1 MVSVLAPIR
10 YPPSEHSFRTIERG
24 VEILSEDEGED
35 GELIIL
41 HVNLTQGARRV
52 TRTQLRSAVKQR
64 LSGVP
69 AYFVVRSGFVLEEA
83 IVDEAANQG
92 VDHVVI
98 GASKPRWIQ
107 RKIASLLGIRHDLAV
122 ALETELNVGFETVS

>member
-1 MVSVLAPIR
+1 MVSVLVPIR
-10 YPPSEHSFRTIERG
+10 YPPSEHSIRTIERG
-24 VEILSEDEGED
+24 VEIISEDED

-41 HVNLTQGARRV
+41 HVNLTQESRRV

-64 LSGVP
+64 FRDVP

-92 VDHVVI
+92 VDRVII
-98 GASKPRWIQ
+98 GASKSRWIQ
-107 RKIASLLGIRHDLAV
+107 RKIASLIGIRHDLAV
-122 ALETELNVGFETVS
+122 ALEEELNVEFETVS

>member
-1 MVSVLAPIR
+1 MVSVLVPIR
-10 YPPSEHSFRTIERG
+10 FPPSEHSFRTIERG
-24 VEILSEDEGED
+24 GKIITEDEGED

-41 HVNLTQGARRV
+41 HVNLTQGARRA

-83 IVDEAANQG
+83 IVDETAKQG

-122 ALETELNVGFETVS
+122 ALETELNVGFETVA